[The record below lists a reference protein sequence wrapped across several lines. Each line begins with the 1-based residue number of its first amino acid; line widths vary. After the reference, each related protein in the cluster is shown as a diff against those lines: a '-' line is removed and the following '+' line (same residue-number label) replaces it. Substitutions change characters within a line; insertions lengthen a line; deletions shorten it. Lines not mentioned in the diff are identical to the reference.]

1 MHPGFMGWWKHARGG
16 GDCGAQAGCGPGH
29 ERGGHGWGGHGH
41 GHGGHE
47 GGWSASGDDGDFGG
61 APFGVR
67 RPLRFLAFKLGLDDL
82 QVAELA
88 RILADLKTERAQ
100 AAVDNRR
107 AVTAFADV
115 VGGDSFDPAKAAEA
129 SAGRAKTAERLG
141 AAVAGALGRIHALLK
156 PDQRQQLAYLIRTG
170 ALSI

>member
-1 MHPGFMGWWKHARGG
+1 MHPGFMSWWKHARGG
-16 GDCGAQAGCGPGH
+16 GDCGAEAGCGPGH
-29 ERGGHGWGGHGH
+29 DHGEGRS
-41 GHGGHE
+41 HGGWRGFSGHHE
-47 GGWSASGDDGDFGG
+47 ASGGDDGDFGG

-107 AVTAFADV
+107 AITAFADAAAS
-115 VGGDSFDPAKAAEA
+115 DAFDTAKAAEA

-141 AAVAGALGRIHALLK
+141 TAVSTALSRIHAVLK

-170 ALSI
+170 TLSI